1 MRHIFEDFRRALE
14 LNRKSGKKGFSLI
27 ELLVVIAIIA
37 ILAAIAIPQYNK
49 YRANAMLSNVQG
61 LTKSITTDAIALA
74 TTSAQN
80 PDPDCR
86 FTDHV
91 EVYTYNNTNATN
103 GTDVASASKVNCDPN
118 HTCLLVAIGKN
129 NATCDYN
136 TVPLPGWVEKVNATL
151 KMDIYGT
158 NATISEGAV
167 YVLSNY
173 KVGANKKIGCVYNP
187 ANDVMGDAG
196 TISGTDYVCKTF

>member
-1 MRHIFEDFRRALE
+1 MRHVFEDFRRALE
-14 LNRKSGKKGFSLI
+14 LNQKSGKKGFSLI

-61 LTKSITTDAIALA
+61 LTKSITTDAMALA

-80 PDPDCR
+80 PDPNCR

-91 EVYTYNNTNATN
+91 NVYTYSGSDVTN
-103 GTDVASASKVNCDPN
+103 GTDVASEN
-118 HTCLLVAIGKN
+118 HIDCTPGNRCLLVAIGKN

-151 KMDIYGT
+151 AINIYGT
-158 NATISEGAV
+158 NATISSGAV

-173 KVGANKKIGCVYNP
+173 SVGSNKKIGCVYNP

-196 TISGTDYVCKTF
+196 TINGIDYVCKTF